1 VPLGLTAIV
10 SAAIALL
17 AWWARTLTAS
27 GAIAATVVGVLILHG
42 SGWYG
47 GAVLAAFFVSSNL
60 ISRLG
65 AGTAVGLDA
74 KDDRRD
80 GWQVFAN
87 GGAAALGAALSPPNS
102 LAGIWVVTA
111 ALAAA
116 AADTWAT
123 SVGTRSG
130 VPPRLV
136 WFGRTVPRGTGG
148 GMTPAGTAAAV
159 AGAVLVAAVGALTAG
174 SLLLLPVGTL
184 IGFLGMVADSTA
196 GAFLQGRFHCPSC
209 DEASE
214 WPVHRCGTSTTR
226 KGGIAWLNN
235 DGVNFAATALAACAG
250 WAAWLWL
257 GPHP

>member
-1 VPLGLTAIV
+1 VGL
-10 SAAIALL
+10 
-17 AWWARTLTAS
+17 
-27 GAIAATVVGVLILHG
+27 LILHG
-42 SGWYG
+42 SGWHG

-65 AGTAVGLDA
+65 SRTSVGLDA
-74 KDDRRD
+74 KNDRRD

-87 GGAAALGAALSPPNS
+87 GGAAAIGAVLSPQNS
-102 LAGIWVVTA
+102 PAGFWAVTA

-123 SVGTRSG
+123 SVGIRSG
-130 VPPRLV
+130 APPRLV
-136 WFGRTVPRGTGG
+136 WFGPSVPPGTSG
-148 GMTPAGTAAAV
+148 GMTKVGTAAAA
-159 AGAVLVAAVGALTAG
+159 AGAFIVAAVGALAG
-174 SLLLLPVGTL
+174 GSALLLPVGTL

-235 DGVNFAATALAACAG
+235 DGVNFVATALAACAG
-250 WAAWLWL
+250 WVAWFWL
-257 GPHP
+257 GSRP